1 MARRPS
7 WTAEFA
13 GRQPLRLSRNLKRC
27 EGHLI
32 GVPKREQFR
41 TRLAAAKPTIDEL
54 LATRERM
61 NRASV
66 EFLKTDLETALTFVK
81 IARQTRDESRRE
93 RTCRAARKAYET
105 LTKFVNKVNLDAEN
119 GRQVGLGLKQLK
131 SELESL
137 GEVF

>member
-1 MARRPS
+1 M
-7 WTAEFA
+7 
-13 GRQPLRLSRNLKRC
+13 
-27 EGHLI
+27 
-32 GVPKREQFR
+32 
-41 TRLAAAKPTIDEL
+41 DEL
-54 LATRERM
+54 LASRERM

-81 IARQTRDESRRE
+81 IARQTRDVSRRK

-105 LTKFVNKVNLDAEN
+105 LAKFIQKVDLSTESA
-119 GRQVGLGLKQLK
+119 RQVGLGIKQLK

>member
-1 MARRPS
+1 
-7 WTAEFA
+7 
-13 GRQPLRLSRNLKRC
+13 
-27 EGHLI
+27 
-32 GVPKREQFR
+32 VPKREQFR